1 MAALWVRIESKHLSK
16 LYKIGDKSKRV
27 TNTFLP
33 AKKYSKKNIPLRGL
47 ANGSFQD
54 WLKVNENF
62 QRICLW
68 IFTLGLDEDISKT
81 ICRILYKDWLWNN
94 VPTLLSGESWMKLQF
109 YDTLVTTVL
118 GLTEAR
124 QRRDREKRTKRYRE
138 RRRGGGERDDK
149 RG

>member
-1 MAALWVRIESKHLSK
+1 
-16 LYKIGDKSKRV
+16 
-27 TNTFLP
+27 
-33 AKKYSKKNIPLRGL
+33 
-47 ANGSFQD
+47 
-54 WLKVNENF
+54 
-62 QRICLW
+62 
-68 IFTLGLDEDISKT
+68 
-81 ICRILYKDWLWNN
+81 
-94 VPTLLSGESWMKLQF
+94 MKLQF